1 MAKKYGGNVVLMDM
15 NGAQPLLIGQ
25 EGWQNVKFVENRK
38 INRLS
43 IRKVMHFIKKVMH
56 FIKKGFRALEV
67 CYDNTNKKH
76 NTLRNGGRQMQR
88 EGTIIKR
95 NNIFDKTL
103 IAIIVLLCVIL
114 CESIIPV
121 NAAQKKNQGI
131 IYYET
136 NYKTKGFQKDYIPGT
151 TKIIINSKSITFYGS
166 FLKGKKERIVRDKY
180 HYVKYGKKTFAITS
194 KTKYLQ
200 YDDVGCFPMKKEKL
214 LKGGGNLHIEVENGK
229 VKAIKRYM

>member
-1 MAKKYGGNVVLMDM
+1 MAKKYGGNVVLVDM
-15 NGAQPLLIGQ
+15 NGAQPLLTGQ
-25 EGWQNVKFVENRK
+25 EGWQSVKFVENRK

-43 IRKVMHFIKKVMH
+43 IRKVMH

-88 EGTIIKR
+88 EGTIVKR
-95 NNIFDKTL
+95 NNIFNKTL

-136 NYKTKGFQKDYIPGT
+136 NFNTKGNPKNYIPGA
-151 TKIIINSKSITFYGS
+151 TKIEVNSKSITFYGS
-166 FLKGKKERIVRDKY
+166 FLKGKSDRVIRDKY
-180 HYVKYGKKTFAITS
+180 HYVKYGKKTFKLTAN
-194 KTKYLQ
+194 TKYAFS
-200 YDDVGCFPMKKEKL
+200 DDAKKYNYVPKKVFLERFL
-214 LKGGGNLHIEVENGK
+214 RNGGNFKLEVKNGK
-229 VKAIKRYM
+229 IQCIRRCM

>member
-1 MAKKYGGNVVLMDM
+1 
-15 NGAQPLLIGQ
+15 
-25 EGWQNVKFVENRK
+25 
-38 INRLS
+38 
-43 IRKVMHFIKKVMH
+43 MH

-103 IAIIVLLCVIL
+103 IAVIVLLCVIL
-114 CESIIPV
+114 CESVIPV

-136 NYKTKGFQKDYIPGT
+136 NYNKTKGSQKGY
-151 TKIIINSKSITFYGS
+151 
-166 FLKGKKERIVRDKY
+166 
-180 HYVKYGKKTFAITS
+180 
-194 KTKYLQ
+194 
-200 YDDVGCFPMKKEKL
+200 FPEQQ
-214 LKGGGNLHIEVENGK
+214 
-229 VKAIKRYM
+229 R

>member
-1 MAKKYGGNVVLMDM
+1 MIRLSLQQVQERRSGGNVVLVDM

-43 IRKVMHFIKKVMH
+43 IRKVMH

-103 IAIIVLLCVIL
+103 IAVIVLLCVIL
-114 CESIIPV
+114 CESVIPV

-136 NYKTKGFQKDYIPGT
+136 NYNKTKGSQKGYFPGT
-151 TKIIINSKSITFYGS
+151 TKIIINSNYICLF
-166 FLKGKKERIVRDKY
+166 D
-180 HYVKYGKKTFAITS
+180 
-194 KTKYLQ
+194 YL
-200 YDDVGCFPMKKEKL
+200 F
-214 LKGGGNLHIEVENGK
+214 ISS
-229 VKAIKRYM
+229 

>member
-1 MAKKYGGNVVLMDM
+1 
-15 NGAQPLLIGQ
+15 
-25 EGWQNVKFVENRK
+25 
-38 INRLS
+38 
-43 IRKVMHFIKKVMH
+43 MH

-103 IAIIVLLCVIL
+103 IAVIVLLCVIL

>member
-1 MAKKYGGNVVLMDM
+1 MCVLELRNKHTGNVTFADM
-15 NGAQPLLIGQ
+15 SGTQLLLTGQ

-43 IRKVMHFIKKVMH
+43 IRKVMH

-88 EGTIIKR
+88 EGTIVKR
-95 NNIFDKTL
+95 NNIFNKTL

-121 NAAQKKNQGI
+121 NAAQKK
-131 IYYET
+131 
-136 NYKTKGFQKDYIPGT
+136 
-151 TKIIINSKSITFYGS
+151 
-166 FLKGKKERIVRDKY
+166 KY
-180 HYVKYGKKTFAITS
+180 HFLWLI
-194 KTKYLQ
+194 
-200 YDDVGCFPMKKEKL
+200 F
-214 LKGGGNLHIEVENGK
+214 KGQKRENST
-229 VKAIKRYM
+229 